1 MTTKPPGG
9 RPVNDNR
16 QIALQYGLKTY
27 DGSPHSKC
35 GTTERY
41 VSGGGCVHC
50 ARVTATE
57 QRDALKFLKQHAI
70 DEAIAAKQA
79 ADGVDPASINDDFG
93 IISTPFGTQG
103 ETFAEEPV
111 NDDADNPDDPL
122 DSADEDGLEIDDAE
136 ARRLAAIED
145 LM

>member
-1 MTTKPPGG
+1 MSKKPGG
-9 RPVNDNR
+9 RPANTDR
-16 QIALQYGLKTY
+16 QNALALGYRTY
-27 DGSPHSKC
+27 TGSPHAKC

-57 QRDALKFLKQHAI
+57 QRDALKYLKAHAAPGY
-70 DEAIAAKQA
+70 DEAEAA
-79 ADGVDPASINDDFG
+79 ASGF
-93 IISTPFGTQG
+93 
-103 ETFAEEPV
+103 EPV
-111 NDDADNPDDPL
+111 NDVADNPDDPL
-122 DSADEDGLEIDDAE
+122 DSADDDAVEVDRTPSGETDDAE